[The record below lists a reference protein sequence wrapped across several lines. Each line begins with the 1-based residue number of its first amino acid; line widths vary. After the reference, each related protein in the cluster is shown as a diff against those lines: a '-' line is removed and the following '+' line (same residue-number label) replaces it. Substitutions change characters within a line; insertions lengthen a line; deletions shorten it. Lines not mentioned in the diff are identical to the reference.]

1 MISLTEI
8 FLILL
13 LLICIACTITL
24 CTAIVSEIESMVA
37 KNEQIEGGAPH
48 RQTTRPKKQ
57 TKSGHLI
64 IDTLNLVHWL
74 RKSKQANA
82 PVTTAEI
89 LLAIDRTA
97 PQLRRRYSGTLVY
110 VLKDQ
115 ESQLNS
121 SETRAQYQEAAE
133 RNRVHIAC
141 AERSDFAALGARSAS
156 AQTNLQASAQANL
169 QASAQASHSALGR
182 DDFYMCLQADRYQ
195 CAVATCDRLRDF
207 AEFRNKVAPFHTV
220 TFVYWR
226 ATPERDFIRPASP
239 AYARLR
245 KPQTIEF
252 SDLLK

>member
-1 MISLTEI
+1 MISTTEI

-13 LLICIACTITL
+13 LLICIALTITL
-24 CTAIVSEIESMVA
+24 CTAIVSEIGSMVA
-37 KNEQIEGGAPH
+37 KNKQIEGGAPH

-64 IDTLNLVHWL
+64 VDTLNLVHWL

-89 LLAIDRTA
+89 LLAIDGTA
-97 PQLRRRYSGTLVY
+97 SQLRRRYSGTLVY

-133 RNRVHIAC
+133 RNRVHVAC
-141 AERSDFAALGARSAS
+141 AERSDFAALGAQRVGERAR
-156 AQTNLQASAQANL
+156 
-169 QASAQASHSALGR
+169 HSALGR

-207 AEFRNKVAPFHTV
+207 AEFRDKVAPFHTV

-245 KPQTIEF
+245 KPLTIEF

>member
-1 MISLTEI
+1 MISAAEI
-8 FLILL
+8 LLILL
-13 LLICIACTITL
+13 LLICIVCAILL
-24 CTAIVSEIESMVA
+24 CRVTVA
-37 KNEQIEGGAPH
+37 KNEQADAIAVGGGPH
-48 RQTTRPKKQ
+48 RQTTRPKRKL
-57 TKSGHLI
+57 TSEHLVV
-64 IDTLNLVHWL
+64 DTLNLVHWL
-74 RKSKQANA
+74 RKNRQADA

-89 LLAIDRTA
+89 VLAIDRTA

-121 SETRAQYQEAAE
+121 SEIRAQYQEAAE
-133 RNRVHIAC
+133 RNRVHVAC
-141 AERSDFAALGARSAS
+141 AERSDFAALGAQRAGKNVSAL
-156 AQTNLQASAQANL
+156 AGE
-169 QASAQASHSALGR
+169 QASHSALGR

-207 AEFRNKVAPFHTV
+207 AEFRDKVAPFHTV

-245 KPQTIEF
+245 KPLTIEF

>member
-1 MISLTEI
+1 
-8 FLILL
+8 
-13 LLICIACTITL
+13 
-24 CTAIVSEIESMVA
+24 MVA
-37 KNEQIEGGAPH
+37 KNKQIEGGAPH

-64 IDTLNLVHWL
+64 VDTLNLVHWL

-89 LLAIDRTA
+89 LLAIDGTA
-97 PQLRRRYSGTLVY
+97 SQLRRRYSGTLVY

-133 RNRVHIAC
+133 RNRVHVAC
-141 AERSDFAALGARSAS
+141 AERSDFAALGAQRVGERAR
-156 AQTNLQASAQANL
+156 
-169 QASAQASHSALGR
+169 HSALGR

-207 AEFRNKVAPFHTV
+207 AEFRDKVAPFHTV

-245 KPQTIEF
+245 KPLTIEF